1 MIDPISNTLTPIRQT
16 AAQVLAAAV
25 CDLFPGTLLVGGQGT
40 DPYFYYD
47 FHFPFPFQ
55 AEMLSPIEER
65 MRAILRGNT
74 PFVAMEMVPMNAA
87 DLMRHQKQPLVEER
101 LRLQAASTVQMCK
114 VGVHADFCPYAFAED
129 RDLRHFK
136 LLEGIALDSHDQ
148 KRVRIVGALTEEK
161 TDLKA
166 LSKLPLPSKR
176 AHLPLVYAMKLFEPV
191 EGESSLI
198 WLPQALVFRDLLCKI
213 WEQEC
218 IKQNIHRVSTAYAFL
233 QPTDRKAITAHF
245 ESLGRSG
252 ITRSAELSW
261 VDSQSPEG
269 EGEGLLG
276 TTASYSDRVY
286 LISKGEKLL
295 EETISLLQFILKIPK
310 ILGFEFE
317 IVLSVSCAGNQ
328 GKRKK
333 AATLLEQ
340 ALRTSELEYAVRK
353 VYSQGEYARI
363 ELMMPDA
370 LGRKWPGPFLSYPEL
385 SRETTCGEVLVLSAF
400 GSMERLCALLL
411 ENTGG
416 SAPFEG
422 VLKQLR
428 ELSQEK
434 G

>member
-1 MIDPISNTLTPIRQT
+1 MTDPISDTLTPVRQT

-25 CDLFPGTLLVGGQGT
+25 CDLFPGTHLAGGQGT

-55 AEMLSPIEER
+55 PEMLSPIEER
-65 MRAILRGNT
+65 MRAILRENR
-74 PFVAMEMVPMNAA
+74 PIVSMEMVPMNAA

-101 LRLQAASTVQMCK
+101 LRLEETATVQMCK
-114 VGVHADFCPYAFAED
+114 IGTHADFCPHAFAEHCH
-129 RDLRHFK
+129 LRHFK
-136 LLEGIALDSHDQ
+136 LLEGIVLDGSSR
-148 KRVRIVGALTEEK
+148 KGVRIVGALTEEK

-166 LSKLPLPSKR
+166 IAKLPLPSKK
-176 AHLPLVYAMKLFEPV
+176 AHLPLAYAMKLFEPV
-191 EGESSLI
+191 EGGHSWI
-198 WLPQALVFRDLLCKI
+198 WLPQALVLRNLLCKI

-218 IKQNIHRVSTAYAFL
+218 VKQNIHRVSTPYAFL
-233 QPTDRKAITAHF
+233 QSTDRKAITAHF
-245 ESLGRSG
+245 EALKHSG
-252 ITRSAELSW
+252 MTRAAELSW
-261 VDSQSPEG
+261 VQSDPQEG

-276 TTASYSDRVY
+276 ATASYSDRVY
-286 LISKGEKLL
+286 LISTGEKLL
-295 EETISLLQFILKIPK
+295 EETISFLQFILKIPK

-333 AATLLEQ
+333 VVSLLEQ

-363 ELMMPDA
+363 EVMIPDA
-370 LGRKWPGPFLSYPEL
+370 LGRKWSGPFLCYPEL
-385 SRETTCGEVLVLSAF
+385 SRETTCGEALVLSTF
-400 GSMERLCALLL
+400 GSMERLFALLL

-416 SAPFEG
+416 SAPFEE